1 MTWAPLADAASEAVF
16 GGKAAALA
24 RAIQAG
30 LPVPPGLALAA
41 SFVEAVGAGEPA
53 PTAALARLPIAPG
66 PLAVRSSAVGEDS
79 AAASFAGQHASL
91 LNVRGA
97 DALVAA
103 VRAVWRSACSEAA
116 MAYRRRLGVE
126 GAPRMG
132 VVVQRLAVAEVA
144 GVLFTLNPLTGA
156 DERVIEAAWGLG
168 QAVVEGRVVPD
179 RYRVSRAGE
188 VLERTPG
195 RMRVAVRALAE
206 GSVAEE
212 PLAPE
217 LAGVPCLDDARL
229 LALHRL
235 ALACERLWDGAHDL
249 EWAFADGRPVLLQR
263 RPITRLPAA
272 PPTDAAPHEEPVDRA
287 TVESLGAPPGP
298 TEASGTP

>member
-1 MTWAPLADAASEAVF
+1 MTWAPLADASSEAVF

-24 RAIQAG
+24 QAIQAG
-30 LPVPPGLALAA
+30 LPVPQGLALAA

-53 PTAALARLPIAPG
+53 PTAMLAQLPIPPG

-79 AAASFAGQHASL
+79 AGASFAGQHASL

-97 DALVAA
+97 DELAAA
-103 VRAVWRSACSEAA
+103 VQAVWRSGCSEAA
-116 MAYRRRLGVE
+116 LAYRRRLGVE
-126 GAPRMG
+126 GPPRMG
-132 VVVQRLAVAEVA
+132 VVVQRLAPAEVA

-168 QAVVEGRVVPD
+168 EAVVQGRVVPD
-179 RYRVSRAGE
+179 RYRVSRTGE

-195 RMRVAVRALAE
+195 RMPVAVRPVAE

-217 LAGVPCLDDARL
+217 LAGIPCLDDARL

-235 ALACERLWDGAHDL
+235 ALDCERAWDGAHDL

-263 RPITRLPAA
+263 RPITTLP
-272 PPTDAAPHEEPVDRA
+272 PPQ
-287 TVESLGAPPGP
+287 L
-298 TEASGTP
+298 EA